1 MNINLPEDTNMFLVV
16 TDEIEI
22 KRITKIPNMC
32 MALDGIREHLRSQI
46 KYNDN
51 LTDEQ
56 YKTYEE
62 IYGKLFDILEENH
75 VSLDELWS

>member
-32 MALDGIREHLRSQI
+32 MALDGIREHLRMQT

-51 LTDEQ
+51 LTAEQ
-56 YKTYEE
+56 FQAYEDM
-62 IYGKLFDILEENH
+62 YGKFFEILEENH